1 MAKATYAQRIFA
13 IMNLLRDQTD
23 ESHRMDAKEIA
34 RELERQKGLEID
46 PRSVRRAINEMIE
59 GGCPIDHTHKY
70 YYRGQFTS
78 GELEYLQKA
87 VRYGAG
93 LTQAQ
98 RVELNHKLAR
108 VDGYDAQLDEVYL
121 CQRSGN
127 PNMLDTL
134 ALLKTA
140 MHDGR
145 KVAFGYGY
153 YDVDGT
159 LKPISEGGKEKTY
172 NASPQ
177 AVVMA
182 NGRYYLLAT
191 VNRHTELSHYRI
203 DRIIGIRQLRAK
215 LRPFREPL
223 DAEKYINEHAFMYTG
238 PTMLFRVR
246 VKRKKLND
254 VFDWFG
260 DNVEFENI
268 TDTSADALVYSDRT
282 SMDFWLHRYYK
293 TAKLIDESPKKTPQ

>member
-23 ESHRMDAKEIA
+23 ETHRMDAKEIA
-34 RELERQKGLEID
+34 RELELQQGLEID

-59 GGCPIDHTHKY
+59 GGCPIDDTRKY

-87 VRYGAG
+87 VRYGTG

-98 RVELNHKLAR
+98 RAELNRKLAR

-121 CQRSGN
+121 SKRSGN

-134 ALLKTA
+134 ALLKVA
-140 MHDGR
+140 MREGR
-145 KVAFGYGY
+145 QVTFSYGY
-153 YDVDGT
+153 YDVDGL
-159 LKPISEGGKEKTY
+159 LKPIMNGSKEKTY
-172 NASPQ
+172 NANPQ

-203 DRIIGIRQLRAK
+203 DRIIDIRQRRAK
-215 LRPFREPL
+215 IRPFEEAI
-223 DAEKYINEHAFMYTG
+223 DAEKYINEHSSMYSG
-238 PTMLFRVR
+238 PAKLFRIR
-246 VKRKKLND
+246 VKRKNLND

-260 DNVEFENI
+260 DNVKFENV
-268 TDTSADALVYSDRT
+268 TDNSADALVCSDQA

-293 TAKLIDESPKKTPQ
+293 AAKLIEPEADE